1 MSKKTILNDLEL
13 TGGEGTVVDVSVA
26 LLLKD
31 TLLAMSHRLSR
42 INGSAPCLNMNIGED
57 YSSILVS
64 TRGNVFLDGTILKL
78 DLEVQRV
85 EACTV
90 SELDVAKEFCGL
102 GLKVPLGKDLI
113 NTVEVGLTDS
123 ESSST
128 GYVIAVRIEVPWDIL
143 SQVVDGLS
151 HCIDQILIRVS
162 LLGESGLSDGN
173 DHISGVSWLRRQR
186 VGVVVVEA
194 QFKELIGRPLS
205 VTLAHLF
212 AVRDA
217 LRSRSDNLLLCLHCH
232 ESGNAQRRE

>member
-31 TLLAMSHRLSR
+31 TLLAMSHRLSW

-64 TRGNVFLDGTILKL
+64 TRGNVFLDSTILKL

-90 SELDVAKEFCGL
+90 SELDIAKEFCGL

-113 NTVEVGLTDS
+113 NPVKFG
-123 ESSST
+123 
-128 GYVIAVRIEVPWDIL
+128 IPNIEGASPSYI
-143 SQVVDGLS
+143 
-151 HCIDQILIRVS
+151 CEI
-162 LLGESGLSDGN
+162 
-173 DHISGVSWLRRQR
+173 
-186 VGVVVVEA
+186 
-194 QFKELIGRPLS
+194 
-205 VTLAHLF
+205 
-212 AVRDA
+212 
-217 LRSRSDNLLLCLHCH
+217 
-232 ESGNAQRRE
+232 

>member
-13 TGGEGTVVDVSVA
+13 TGGEGAVVDVSVA

-85 EACTV
+85 ETCTV
-90 SELDVAKEFCGL
+90 SELDVAKKFCGL

-113 NTVEVGLTDS
+113 NSVKVDITN
-123 ESSST
+123 
-128 GYVIAVRIEVPWDIL
+128 IEGASPSYI
-143 SQVVDGLS
+143 
-151 HCIDQILIRVS
+151 CEI
-162 LLGESGLSDGN
+162 
-173 DHISGVSWLRRQR
+173 
-186 VGVVVVEA
+186 
-194 QFKELIGRPLS
+194 
-205 VTLAHLF
+205 
-212 AVRDA
+212 
-217 LRSRSDNLLLCLHCH
+217 
-232 ESGNAQRRE
+232 